1 MNSRP
6 ETHCEDFYNIHK
18 TEPRGFISNTEDLA
32 QQRRCQKSWIRMKSS
47 LIKMYVDRIA
57 ELNNKQSSLSTEERV
72 KIGKM

>member
-1 MNSRP
+1 
-6 ETHCEDFYNIHK
+6 
-18 TEPRGFISNTEDLA
+18 
-32 QQRRCQKSWIRMKSS
+32 MKSS